1 MLAHDP
7 TATAGVLL
15 FVTLVALAILAPYVT
30 PHVPTAQSPSRLAGP
45 SAEHWLGTDNFGRD
59 VLSRIVYGSRISL
72 VTSLAS
78 IAIAGFLGSLV
89 GLWAAELGGR
99 FDRLVSRLADGV
111 LAFPSVLIGTLV
123 LVIFGPGAGNVI
135 IALSIAFFPRFARL
149 ARGDAL
155 ALRDAP
161 FVEAARALGTSRV
174 RIVTRHI
181 LPNVLSSIAT
191 MATLWAAAAI
201 RIEATLSFLGLGAQ
215 PPTPSWGLMLRDGM
229 DAILFAPGLAI
240 FPGLAVFLTV
250 LSLNMIGDGVRDAL
264 SIRG

>member
-1 MLAHDP
+1 MFTVLVLA
-7 TATAGVLL
+7 AV
-15 FVTLVALAILAPYVT
+15 LAPVIAPYG
-30 PHVPTAQSPSRLAGP
+30 PTAQSPARLASP
-45 SAEHWLGTDNFGRD
+45 SPEHLLGTDAFGRD
-59 VLSRIVYGSRISL
+59 VLTRIIFGSRVSL
-72 VTSLAS
+72 TTSLAA
-78 IAIAGFLGSLV
+78 IAIAAVAGTLV

-99 FDRLVSRLADGV
+99 VDRLVSRITDGV
-111 LAFPSVLIGTLV
+111 LSFPSVLIGTLV
-123 LVIFGPGAGNVI
+123 LVIFGPGPLNVI
-135 IALSIAFFPRFARL
+135 IALAIAFFPRFVRL

-161 FVEAARALGTSRV
+161 FVEAARALGSSRLRV
-174 RIVTRHI
+174 ILGHV

-201 RIEATLSFLGLGAQ
+201 RIEATLSFIGLGAQ

-229 DAILFAPGLAI
+229 DAILFSPGLAI

-264 SIRG
+264 SKRG